1 MRAPARAHVRP
12 FAGCLE
18 SLAQSTIIGG
28 LETGASLAA
37 GSSVLLSLRDVC
49 RSCRGLSVT
58 EVTTILT
65 ALTILSGVAAPA
77 VSDYVEDAKLVRAR
91 SDVRTIAV
99 SLVRLFNDVGTERAR
114 QNIWVERDLLVGA
127 GEIPETSGAEA
138 GQWGRGT
145 DPGRVGRLDDHLI
158 NNRAGY
164 PPLDPRARTGW
175 RGAYLQDPV
184 SADPWGHRYE
194 VNVAALRSH
203 HYDTVVLS
211 AGRDGVVQSA
221 FERDGLLSANDDI
234 VAIVSS
240 SGMGR

>member
-1 MRAPARAHVRP
+1 M
-12 FAGCLE
+12 
-18 SLAQSTIIGG
+18 
-28 LETGASLAA
+28 
-37 GSSVLLSLRDVC
+37 RDVF
-49 RSCRGLSVT
+49 RSCRGFSVT

-65 ALTILSGVAAPA
+65 ALTILSGLAAPA

-99 SLVRLFNDVGTERAR
+99 CLVRLFDDVGTEQAR
-114 QNIWVERDLLVGA
+114 QNVWVDHDLLVGA
-127 GEIPETSGAEA
+127 GEVPETSGVEA
-138 GQWGRGT
+138 SQWGRET
-145 DPGRVGRLDDHLI
+145 DLDRIGRLDDHLI

-184 SADPWGHRYE
+184 SADPWGHRYA

-203 HYDTVVLS
+203 HHDTVVLS
-211 AGRDGVVQSA
+211 AGSDGVVQSA
-221 FERDGLLSANDDI
+221 FERDGLLSTADDI

-240 SGMGR
+240 SGIGR

>member
-1 MRAPARAHVRP
+1 MCGRAR
-12 FAGCLE
+12 GLE
-18 SLAQSTIIGG
+18 FRAQSTIIGD

-37 GSSVLLSLRDVC
+37 GSGVLLSLRYVC
-49 RSCRGLSVT
+49 RSCRGFSVT

-114 QNIWVERDLLVGA
+114 QNVWADHDLLIGA

-138 GQWGRGT
+138 ARWGRGT
-145 DPGRVGRLDDHLI
+145 EPNRIGRLDDHLI
-158 NNRAGY
+158 NNNAEY
-164 PPLDPRARTGW
+164 PSLDPRARTGW

-184 SADPWGHRYE
+184 SSDPWGHRYE
-194 VNVAALRSH
+194 VNVGALRSH
-203 HYDTVVLS
+203 HFDTVVLS
-211 AGRDGVVQSA
+211 AGPDGVVQSA
-221 FERDGLLSANDDI
+221 FERDGLLSRGDDI